1 MVVMNYTGDVLNFGM
16 GVEKARA
23 RGVDVEMIVVGD
35 DAGVGRKA
43 SGKVGRRG
51 IAGTCLV
58 LKITGA
64 LAATGASLKD
74 VAGVA
79 RLVANNIVS
88 VGASLAHV
96 HVPGRE
102 GGVEDLGEDVVEVGM
117 GIHNEDG
124 SERTKIELVGL
135 VKKMLGQMLD
145 TGDEDRGFLEV
156 KKGEKCVLLV
166 NNLGGVS
173 VLEMG
178 GIADQVIKELESSYG
193 IVPVRILVG
202 TFMTSL
208 NGMGFSISLLR
219 VKDTGLGSGKG
230 MLELLDAPAEAT
242 GWSAAIKTETWNAK
256 KEPIKQEEVQEIDEE
271 VPSNLKCEL
280 AALKLFGYSL
290 IHLVDYAL
298 AKNALTNA
306 LDRVIAAEPDIT
318 NYDTIVGDG
327 DCGIGLKRGSE
338 GMLSHIHWEDCA
350 DC

>member
-1 MVVMNYTGDVLNFGM
+1 MVVVMNYTGDVLNFGM

-23 RGVDVEMIVVGD
+23 KGVDVEMVVVGD
-35 DAGVGRKA
+35 DCGVGRAA

-64 LAATGASLKD
+64 LAASGASLKD
-74 VAGVA
+74 VARVA
-79 RLVANNIVS
+79 RLAATNTVS

-102 GGVEDLGEDVVEVGM
+102 GGVEDLGEGVVEVGM

-124 SERTKIELVGL
+124 SERTKIELGGL
-135 VKKMLGQMLD
+135 VKKMLKQMLD
-145 TGDEDRGFLEV
+145 TGDKDRGFLEA

-178 GIADQVIKELESSYG
+178 GIADQVIRELEASYG

-202 TFMTSL
+202 TYMTSL

-219 VKDTGLGSGKG
+219 LKDTELGNGKS
-230 MLELLDAPAEAT
+230 MLDLLDAPAEAI
-242 GWSAAIKTETWNAK
+242 GWSAAIKTATWDTK
-256 KEPIKQEEVQEIDEE
+256 REPTKQEEPQEIDEE
-271 VPSNLKCEL
+271 VPSNLKC
-280 AALKLFGYSL
+280 KS
-290 IHLVDYAL
+290 
-298 AKNALTNA
+298 T
-306 LDRVIAAEPDIT
+306 
-318 NYDTIVGDG
+318 
-327 DCGIGLKRGSE
+327 GLE
-338 GMLSHIHWEDCA
+338 FCDLC
-350 DC
+350 